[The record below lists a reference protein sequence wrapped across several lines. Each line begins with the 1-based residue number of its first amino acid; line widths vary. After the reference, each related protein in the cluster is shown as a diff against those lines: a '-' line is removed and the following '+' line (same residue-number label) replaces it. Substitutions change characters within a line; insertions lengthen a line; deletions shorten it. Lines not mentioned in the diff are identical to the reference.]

1 VVKFL
6 KTDVHPF
13 CLMEG
18 TRRLE
23 IDHPV
28 KVIKQNFLD
37 ENMEIL
43 QANLLSFDKTQ
54 LIVDVLH
61 LSEEKQTTISV
72 RPRVNSKS
80 TCGMGC
86 TLSSAIASQLTKG
99 STRILVCSFHD
110 SRDLNFDILVE

>member
-1 VVKFL
+1 MRFL

-13 CLMEG
+13 CLKEG

-23 IDHPV
+23 MDHPV

-61 LSEEKQTTISV
+61 LSEEKQTNLC
-72 RPRVNSKS
+72 PSKS
-80 TCGMGC
+80 
-86 TLSSAIASQLTKG
+86 QLEEYTWNG
-99 STRILVCSFHD
+99 LYVEFRHCFPVDDRLVCSFALFMT
-110 SRDLNFDILVE
+110 RAT